1 MIFLSRFASDP
12 RIFNHQNGKMFK
24 ERPHHVLL
32 FCSIVTLISA
42 VLEWLYPAF
51 GLTDGGLII
60 AILLTV
66 FLQRDY
72 YTKLFGA
79 IGGVLVIITTF
90 YRQEGFDQRHLILE
104 HLYSLII
111 IVLSTVFILYVKK
124 LYRSIES
131 DRQQV
136 KALFDH
142 ATEGII
148 LTDDKG
154 EIVLLNPAAFRLFNY
169 EAGDLPGRSI
179 DVLIPQRFHSTHAH
193 DREGF
198 YHQPSNRTMGRNRD
212 LFACKKDGTEF
223 PVEVSLGY
231 YREQGRL
238 FVIAFIVDI
247 TQRKVS
253 ELELLNR
260 KEQLEKITEDMRH
273 LNAGLEAK
281 VEQRTRFLR
290 EALQELEKSQEELS
304 ESLSKEKELNEIKSR
319 FVSMASHEFRTPL
332 STILSSANLLSRYT
346 TTEDQD
352 KRDKHIKRTKD
363 AVKHLN
369 VLLEDFL
376 SVGKLEEGKVMAE
389 PAPFSLGELME
400 EVTEEM
406 QSIAKK
412 DQHIHC
418 SYPGDQLLTS
428 DKRLVKNILINLLS
442 NAVKFSGEGVRIDLQ
457 AGPRAGGGV
466 VLSVRDQGVGISVED
481 QQHLF
486 SSFFR
491 GANATNI
498 EGTGL
503 GLHIVRRYLDLLQ
516 GKISLESAH
525 GEGTSVTIELPSFVD
540 GSQVKA

>member
-1 MIFLSRFASDP
+1 MIFLSCYASGP
-12 RIFNHQNGKMFK
+12 RIFSHQIGKMFK

-32 FCSIVTLISA
+32 FCSIVTLTSA

-51 GLTDGGLII
+51 GLFDGGLVI
-60 AILLTV
+60 AIFLTL
-66 FLQRDY
+66 FLQKNY
-72 YTKLFGA
+72 YTLVFGA
-79 IGGVLVIITTF
+79 TGVALVVIASF
-90 YRQEGFDQRHLILE
+90 YHQAGFDQRQLILG

-154 EIVLLNPAAFRLFNY
+154 KIVLSNPAAFRLFNY
-169 EAGDLPGRSI
+169 EADDLPGRSI

-198 YHQPSNRTMGRNRD
+198 YHHPSNRTMGRNRD
-212 LFACKKDGTEF
+212 LFARKKDGTEF
-223 PVEVSLGY
+223 AVEVSLGY

-247 TQRKVS
+247 THRKAS
-253 ELELLNR
+253 ELELVNR
-260 KEQLEKITEDMRH
+260 QQQLEKITDDMRR

-281 VEQRTRFLR
+281 VEQRTHILR

-304 ESLSKEKELNEIKSR
+304 AALSKEKELNEIKSR

-346 TTEDQD
+346 TTEDQE
-352 KRDKHIKRTKD
+352 KRDKHIKRTRD

-369 VLLEDFL
+369 ILLEDFL
-376 SVGKLEEGKVMAE
+376 SVGKLEEGKVIAE
-389 PAPFSLGELME
+389 PAPFGLRDVLE

-406 QSIAKK
+406 QALTKK
-412 DQHIHC
+412 GQLIQCH
-418 SYPGDQLLTS
+418 YPGDEVIVS
-428 DKRLVKNILINLLS
+428 DKRLLKNILINLLS
-442 NAVKFSGEGVRIDLQ
+442 NAIKFSDEGGTIDLEV
-457 AGPRAGGGV
+457 APRPGGGV
-466 VLSVRDQGVGISVED
+466 IISVRDKGVGISAED

-491 GANATNI
+491 GANVINI

-503 GLHIVRRYLDLLQ
+503 GLHIVRRYVDLLH
-516 GKISLESAH
+516 GTISLESAL
-525 GEGTSVTIELPSFVD
+525 GEGTCVTIGLPGIIS
-540 GSQVKA
+540 